1 MRRSSVLAAAVA
13 AMVWATA
20 ARAQDQE
27 ANVGGTRYVSMQG
40 YGFQQSYPLP
50 SDTPPMNLPP
60 APRQERQDTESWSHG
75 ASILVG
81 GGVEGYTGSLAP
93 RVNVGP
99 AWNVIFGVHPS
110 SVFGIEFTY
119 SGAINSI
126 KYTNFGLPS
135 GNSVDIFR
143 NGGQANVTF
152 GLGPWALQPFVL
164 AGAGAN
170 YYSVS
175 DAARSAGFSSGW
187 AGYIPVGGGIR
198 GRIHGVTVDIRGSWD
213 LPFSDH
219 LYPGG
224 TGQDT
229 LGLSTGNYGRW
240 NATLNVG
247 GTF

>member
-1 MRRSSVLAAAVA
+1 
-13 AMVWATA
+13 
-20 ARAQDQE
+20 
-27 ANVGGTRYVSMQG
+27 
-40 YGFQQSYPLP
+40 
-50 SDTPPMNLPP
+50 MNLPP
-60 APRQERQDTESWSHG
+60 PPRVERQEPEGWPRG
-75 ASILVG
+75 GSILVG

-99 AWNVIFGVHPS
+99 SWNVIFGLHPS

-126 KYTNFGLPS
+126 KYQNFGLPS
-135 GNSVDIFR
+135 GNGVDIFR

-164 AGAGAN
+164 AGVGAN

-198 GRIHGVTVDIRGSWD
+198 GQIRGVTVDIRGSWD

-229 LGLSTGNYGRW
+229 ARPLHRQLRPLERHPQRRRDVLTAPG
-240 NATLNVG
+240 
-247 GTF
+247 